1 MEYRKKKQKST
12 LNEQKIIGEQLKPI
26 GPTTLGMV
34 GRVSIVRGKAISS
47 FGGVVINWDQGNFF
61 QKADFDL
68 PPIQL
73 GRGEY
78 VHA

>member
-1 MEYRKKKQKST
+1 MEYRKKKQKFT

-47 FGGVVINWDQGNFF
+47 FGGGCNKLRSRKLFSKSRF
-61 QKADFDL
+61 
-68 PPIQL
+68 
-73 GRGEY
+73 
-78 VHA
+78 

>member
-1 MEYRKKKQKST
+1 MEYRKKKQKFT

-47 FGGVVINWDQGNFF
+47 FGGVVIN
-61 QKADFDL
+61 
-68 PPIQL
+68 
-73 GRGEY
+73 
-78 VHA
+78 